1 MQQVY
6 SYYII
11 YIYILTIL
19 SIWIKYK
26 AALIFSGTAPLI
38 SLLESELETKIIKT
52 RIKLTNWEICDII
65 KLKEV

>member
-1 MQQVY
+1 M
-6 SYYII
+6 
-11 YIYILTIL
+11 TIL

>member
-1 MQQVY
+1 MGY
-6 SYYII
+6 RSC
-11 YIYILTIL
+11 
-19 SIWIKYK
+19 
-26 AALIFSGTAPLI
+26 AIFNGTALLI